1 MAERTRSVKD
11 GVTRAGPRS
20 TRGGR
25 PGPWMLLVRLLAVGL
40 AWHLA
45 AVPAPGHA
53 RLVRAEPAPNA
64 VLTRPPRV
72 VRAWFSEELAPQG
85 SVMNVRDARGRL
97 LASGGV
103 DLADLERT
111 SMVAVLRTP
120 LSPGTYTVGWRTVSA
135 VDGDVLHGTFRF
147 TVRR

>member
-1 MAERTRSVKD
+1 MVAGDRSVTG
-11 GVTRAGPRS
+11 GVYREEEPPTVAGRAQ
-20 TRGGR
+20 
-25 PGPWMLLVRLLAVGL
+25 PWVALARLLAVAL
-40 AWHLA
+40 VWHLA
-45 AVPAPGHA
+45 AVSATGHA
-53 RLVRAEPAPNA
+53 RLVRADPAPNA

-85 SVMNVRDARGRL
+85 SVVNVRDARGRL

-111 SMVAVLRTP
+111 SMVAVPRTP
-120 LSPGTYTVGWRTVSA
+120 LGPGTYTVGWRTVSA